1 VKITQG
7 APKVEISTT
16 NRKITA
22 HAGAVLLRATAEAIG
37 VGPAI
42 DAHLRLKVRD
52 RGLSE
57 AESILGMAEALAAGA
72 KCLDDL
78 EVARAD
84 RVQEEL
90 RGFGVPPPQTAG
102 RFLRRFCLG
111 HIGQLNKALRQVLL
125 RALSLVGLGDAVTLD
140 FDSTYVRS
148 RSSRRQGADPTYLKR
163 YALHPLVCFV
173 AENGICL
180 HAKLR
185 RGRANTAKG
194 LLPFVDECL
203 RRIPG
208 GVAVRARFD
217 SGFHDG
223 KLFEALERR
232 RVTYLCG
239 VPLNARIL
247 GVVREIDDWAWS
259 ACVDKDEGEVT
270 EFGYCQADSKV
281 FRRYVV
287 KRIAKNHGE
296 QLDLESGVYNYWVL
310 VTNDHTSSAPAL
322 ESEHRHKALVESGVR
337 ELKEN
342 FGLEVLRKH
351 QFMANWAWL
360 LIVVTAHNLVRLTQL
375 LGGVEPKADLRGKR
389 FRFRYLA
396 VPGLLARS
404 GRRLHL
410 KLDSDYPLFD
420 RFRAAHARLC
430 SLQISGP

>member
-1 VKITQG
+1 MKITQG

-22 HAGAVLLRATAEAIG
+22 HAGAVLVRATAEAIG
-37 VGPAI
+37 LGPAI

-111 HIGQLNKALRQVLL
+111 HIGQLNKALRQVLH
-125 RALSLVGLGDAVTLD
+125 RGLSLVGVGEAVTLD
-140 FDSTYVRS
+140 FDSTYIRS

-173 AENGICL
+173 AGSGICL

-185 RGRANTAKG
+185 RGRVHTAKG

-208 GVAVRARFD
+208 GV
-217 SGFHDG
+217 G
-223 KLFEALERR
+223 
-232 RVTYLCG
+232 C
-239 VPLNARIL
+239 
-247 GVVREIDDWAWS
+247 VV
-259 ACVDKDEGEVT
+259 VGDE
-270 EFGYCQADSKV
+270 DP
-281 FRRYVV
+281 VV
-287 KRIAKNHGE
+287 VGA
-296 QLDLESGVYNYWVL
+296 
-310 VTNDHTSSAPAL
+310 
-322 ESEHRHKALVESGVR
+322 
-337 ELKEN
+337 
-342 FGLEVLRKH
+342 GLEVEL
-351 QFMANWAWL
+351 
-360 LIVVTAHNLVRLTQL
+360 
-375 LGGVEPKADLRGKR
+375 
-389 FRFRYLA
+389 LA
-396 VPGLLARS
+396 VVLGDALDDVAAEHLGIGLPVAELGDLPLVLVDACRPGPVVDFPYDA
-404 GRRLHL
+404 
-410 KLDSDYPLFD
+410 
-420 RFRAAHARLC
+420 
-430 SLQISGP
+430 

>member
-1 VKITQG
+1 MGLTGSPFPHRGGTREVRITG
-7 APKVEISTT
+7 AAPKVEISTT
-16 NRKITA
+16 KRKITA
-22 HAGAVLLRATAEAIG
+22 HAGAVLVRATAEAIG
-37 VGPAI
+37 LGPAI

-125 RALSLVGLGDAVTLD
+125 RALSLVGVGEAVTLD
-140 FDSTYVRS
+140 FDSTYIRS

-173 AENGICL
+173 AESGICL

-203 RRIPG
+203 RGIPG
-208 GVAVRARFD
+208 RVAVR
-217 SGFHDG
+217 
-223 KLFEALERR
+223 
-232 RVTYLCG
+232 
-239 VPLNARIL
+239 
-247 GVVREIDDWAWS
+247 
-259 ACVDKDEGEVT
+259 
-270 EFGYCQADSKV
+270 
-281 FRRYVV
+281 
-287 KRIAKNHGE
+287 
-296 QLDLESGVYNYWVL
+296 
-310 VTNDHTSSAPAL
+310 APAL

-389 FRFRYLA
+389 FRYRYLA
-396 VPGLLARS
+396 VPGLLVAS
-404 GRRLHL
+404 GRRLVL
-410 KLDSDYPLFD
+410 KLRSDYPLYD
-420 RFRAAHARLC
+420 RFTGAFDRLC
-430 SLQISGP
+430 SIAAGGP

>member
-1 VKITQG
+1 MARRPKVGTPVSTPPPGGRGTRRPAPDLRCRAGARTPRRRPPAAQPPSRSPRPGAREVKITQG

-16 NRKITA
+16 KRKITA
-22 HAGAVLLRATAEAIG
+22 HAGAVLVRATAEAIG
-37 VGPAI
+37 LGPAI

-111 HIGQLNKALRQVLL
+111 HIGQLNKALREVLH
-125 RALSLVGLGDAVTLD
+125 RALSLVGVGEAVTLD

-173 AENGICL
+173 AGLGICL

-185 RGRANTAKG
+185 RGRVHTAKG

-203 RRIPG
+203 RRVPG
-208 GVAVRARFD
+208 GLGLRARFD

-223 KLFEALERR
+223 KLFEALARR
-232 RVTYLCG
+232 GVT
-239 VPLNARIL
+239 
-247 GVVREIDDWAWS
+247 S
-259 ACVDKDEGEVT
+259 
-270 EFGYCQADSKV
+270 
-281 FRRYVV
+281 
-287 KRIAKNHGE
+287 
-296 QLDLESGVYNYWVL
+296 
-310 VTNDHTSSAPAL
+310 
-322 ESEHRHKALVESGVR
+322 
-337 ELKEN
+337 
-342 FGLEVLRKH
+342 
-351 QFMANWAWL
+351 
-360 LIVVTAHNLVRLTQL
+360 
-375 LGGVEPKADLRGKR
+375 
-389 FRFRYLA
+389 
-396 VPGLLARS
+396 
-404 GRRLHL
+404 
-410 KLDSDYPLFD
+410 
-420 RFRAAHARLC
+420 
-430 SLQISGP
+430 